1 MLFLLG
7 KHGRAARGTTMQ
19 LGTVIG
25 HATSTIKH
33 PSLNGW
39 RLVIVQPLNAARQ
52 PEADP
57 IVAVDKYNAG
67 AGQTV
72 IVNCDGKG
80 AREYVANDKSPVRWF
95 VIGIE
100 DEKEIQNQK
109 PETRRK
115 SE

>member
-1 MLFLLG
+1 MLP
-7 KHGRAARGTTMQ
+7 MQ

-33 PSLNGW
+33 ESLIGW
-39 RLVIVQPLNAARQ
+39 RLVIVQPLNAERK

-57 IVAVDKYNAG
+57 VVAVDKFNAG

-72 IVNCDGKG
+72 IINSDGKAVRDYIG
-80 AREYVANDKSPVRWF
+80 HDKSPARWF

-100 DEKEIQNQK
+100 DGEKI
-109 PETRRK
+109 ETRK
-115 SE
+115 